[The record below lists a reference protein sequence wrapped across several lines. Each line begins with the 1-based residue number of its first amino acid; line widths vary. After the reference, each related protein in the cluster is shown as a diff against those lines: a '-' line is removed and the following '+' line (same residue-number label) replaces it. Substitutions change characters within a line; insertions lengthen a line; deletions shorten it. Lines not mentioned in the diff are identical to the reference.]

1 MKTCLK
7 RRLNFETKT
16 YKSKKRLEIW
26 DPTDNAQRKRDC
38 CLDTK
43 KTKQSKTLEAR
54 LCKFREVEQF
64 RRTVMR
70 KFPTLGHGNFAA
82 KVTSRQ

>member
-16 YKSKKRLEIW
+16 YKSQKRLEIW

-38 CLDTK
+38 LLDTN
-43 KTKQSKTLEAR
+43 QTLEAR

-70 KFPTLGHGNFAA
+70 QFPTLGHGKFAA